1 MQCFPQLFVLPE
13 HCQVF
18 FGERVYHKDPTVKKI
33 MQSLSIPP
41 VSVVNPF
48 FHSGSFSNG
57 RNNVFENHEV
67 KANIDVKD
75 GRNESEKQL
84 NELILLKALL

>member
-41 VSVVNPF
+41 VSVKNPF
-48 FHSGSFSNG
+48 FHSGCFSNG
-57 RNNVFENHEV
+57 WNNVFKNHEV

-84 NELILLKALL
+84 NELILFKALL